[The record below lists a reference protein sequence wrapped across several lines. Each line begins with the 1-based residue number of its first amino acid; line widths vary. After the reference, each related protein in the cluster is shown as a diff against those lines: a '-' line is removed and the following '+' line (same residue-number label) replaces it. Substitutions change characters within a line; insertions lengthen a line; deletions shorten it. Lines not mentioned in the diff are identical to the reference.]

1 MNKNSKNQNAY
12 IAPQVDYTITEAEAG
27 FCSSVE
33 NFHKDAEYPWNE

>member
-1 MNKNSKNQNAY
+1 MENIKKTKAY
-12 IAPQVDYTITEAEAG
+12 SAPQVDYIITEAEAG